1 VRNIYVGK
9 AVSPMEL
16 FLLKHE
22 WGLSMGAWI
31 YRLQDVGRI
40 DHDTARALWREFRK
54 NGWNK
59 TEPGP
64 QLARETATVW
74 QRQVCSL
81 ATNGRIS
88 REKAAQ
94 LMGVSEEMLATM
106 LAMG

>member
-1 VRNIYVGK
+1 
-9 AVSPMEL
+9 MEL

-31 YRLQDVGRI
+31 YRLQDVGKI
-40 DHDTARALWREFRK
+40 DQETARALWREFRR
-54 NGWNK
+54 NGWNS

-64 QLARETATVW
+64 QLAREAATTW

-81 ATNGRIS
+81 VGNGRIS

-94 LMGVSEEMLATM
+94 VMGVTEEMLATM